1 MHKDHRPAC
10 HAFRL
15 EKVKGLPRARA
26 VFDPLLRPRTQTF
39 AKGFGLLLPT
49 GRIGICTLDMGCV
62 GIGIIQLHGAD
73 PLNVNWTIIPIVA
86 LGSQTNSRR
95 MHMTASTTDLKSML
109 KDPSL
114 LETRAYIGGKWV
126 DGEDGTF
133 DVTNPSRGDV
143 VAKVA
148 NLSRAQ
154 VAGAI
159 AQAEAA
165 QKEWAKWTGKER
177 AAVMRKWFDLM
188 MANQD
193 DLGMILTAEQGKPL
207 AEAKG
212 EIAYGAS
219 FIEFFGEQAKR
230 IYGET
235 IPGHQRDKRITVIKQ
250 PIGVAASITPWNFP
264 NAMITRKAAPALA
277 AGCAFVARPAAE
289 TPLSAIVMGVLAE
302 RAGIPAGVF
311 NVVPSSSSSAIGKE
325 FCENPAVRKLTFTG
339 STEVGRILMKQAADQ
354 VMKCSMEL
362 GGNAPFIVFD
372 DADLDAAVE
381 GAILCKF
388 RNNGQ
393 TCVCANRIYV
403 QAGVYDAF
411 AAKLVKAVEKLKV
424 GDGFEEGVALGP
436 LINPA
441 AGEKVKEHIDDAKA
455 KGATIALGANGA
467 MDGNFLAPTIMTGV
481 TQDMKVAQEETFGP
495 LAPLFKFDTEDDVIA
510 MANDTIF
517 GLASYFYAKDL
528 SRVYKVAEA
537 LEYGIVGV
545 NTGLIST
552 EVAPFGGVKQ
562 SGLGREGSHHGIE
575 DYLEMKYIC
584 MSV

>member
-1 MHKDHRPAC
+1 MLD
-10 HAFRL
+10 
-15 EKVKGLPRARA
+15 
-26 VFDPLLRPRTQTF
+26 
-39 AKGFGLLLPT
+39 
-49 GRIGICTLDMGCV
+49 TL
-62 GIGIIQLHGAD
+62 
-73 PLNVNWTIIPIVA
+73 
-86 LGSQTNSRR
+86 
-95 MHMTASTTDLKSML
+95 TDLKSLL

-114 LETRAYIGGKWV
+114 LETRAYIGGQWV
-126 DGEDGTF
+126 DGDNGTF
-133 DVTNPSRGDV
+133 DVSNPARGDV
-143 VAKVA
+143 VAQVA
-148 NLSRAQ
+148 DVSRAQ

-177 AAVMRKWFDLM
+177 AAVLRKWFDLM
-188 MANQD
+188 MENQQ
-193 DLGMILTAEQGKPL
+193 DLGTILTAEMGKPL
-207 AEAKG
+207 AEAVG

-219 FIEFFGEQAKR
+219 FIEFFAEEAKR

-264 NAMITRKAAPALA
+264 NAMITRKAGPALA
-277 AGCAFVARPAAE
+277 AGCSFVARPAAE
-289 TPLSAIVMGVLAE
+289 TPLSAIVLGVLAE
-302 RAGIPAGVF
+302 RAGIPAGVL
-311 NVVPSSSSSAIGKE
+311 NIVPSSRASEVGKE
-325 FCENPAVRKLTFTG
+325 FCENDAVRKLTFTG
-339 STEVGRILMKQAADQ
+339 STEVGRILLRQAADS

-403 QAGVYDAF
+403 QSGVYDAF
-411 AAKLVKAVEKLKV
+411 AEKLKARVAEMKV
-424 GDGFEEGVALGP
+424 GDGLEEGTIFGP
-436 LINPA
+436 LINA
-441 AGEKVKEHIDDAKA
+441 EAVVKVEEHIADAKS
-455 KGATIALGANGA
+455 KGGEIILGGNPSELGGTFFQPTIVTGAT
-467 MDGNFLAPTIMTGV
+467 T
-481 TQDMKVAQEETFGP
+481 DMLFSTDETFGP
-495 LAPLFKFDTEDDVIA
+495 LAPLFKFEDEDEVIA

-545 NTGLIST
+545 NTGIIST

>member
-1 MHKDHRPAC
+1 M
-10 HAFRL
+10 
-15 EKVKGLPRARA
+15 
-26 VFDPLLRPRTQTF
+26 
-39 AKGFGLLLPT
+39 
-49 GRIGICTLDMGCV
+49 LD
-62 GIGIIQLHGAD
+62 Q
-73 PLNVNWTIIPIVA
+73 
-86 LGSQTNSRR
+86 
-95 MHMTASTTDLKSML
+95 TTDLKSLL
-109 KDPSL
+109 KDPTL
-114 LETRAYIGGKWV
+114 LETRAFVNGGWV
-126 DGEDGTF
+126 DGDNGTF
-133 DVTNPSRGDV
+133 DVTNPARGDV
-143 VAKVA
+143 I
-148 NLSRAQ
+148 AQ
-154 VAGAI
+154 VADLSREQVARAI
-159 AQAEAA
+159 ADAQTA

-177 AAVMRKWFDLM
+177 AAVMRRWFDLM
-188 MANQD
+188 MQNQD
-193 DLGMILTAEQGKPL
+193 DLGTILTAEQGKPL
-207 AEAKG
+207 AEARG
-212 EIAYGAS
+212 EVAYGAS
-219 FIEFFGEQAKR
+219 FIEFFGEEAKR
-230 IYGET
+230 IYGEM
-235 IPGHQRDKRITVIKQ
+235 IPGHQRDKRIMVLKQ

-264 NAMITRKAAPALA
+264 NAMITRKAGPALA
-277 AGCAFVARPAAE
+277 AGCSFVARPARE

-311 NVVPSSSSSAIGKE
+311 SVVPSSSSSAIGKE

-411 AAKLVKAVEKLKV
+411 AEKLAARVAGMKV
-424 GDGFEEGVALGP
+424 GDGLDAGVDLGP
-436 LINPA
+436 LINAEA
-441 AGEKVKEHIDDAKA
+441 AEKVIEHIKDAKD
-455 KGATIALGANGA
+455 KGAKIILGGA
-467 MDGNFLAPTIMTGV
+467 QNDMDGNFFAPTIMTGV
-481 TQDMKVAQEETFGP
+481 TQDMAVAQEETFGP
-495 LAPLFKFDTEDDVIA
+495 LAPLFKFEDEDDVIA

-517 GLASYFYAKDL
+517 GLASYFYAREL

-575 DYLEMKYIC
+575 DYLEMKYVC
-584 MSV
+584 LSV

>member
-1 MHKDHRPAC
+1 MTD
-10 HAFRL
+10 
-15 EKVKGLPRARA
+15 
-26 VFDPLLRPRTQTF
+26 
-39 AKGFGLLLPT
+39 AK
-49 GRIGICTLDMGCV
+49 
-62 GIGIIQLHGAD
+62 
-73 PLNVNWTIIPIVA
+73 
-86 LGSQTNSRR
+86 TN
-95 MHMTASTTDLKSML
+95 LKSML
-109 KDPSL
+109 KDPTL
-114 LETRAYIGGKWV
+114 LETRAYIGGQWV
-126 DGEDGTF
+126 DGDDGTF
-133 DVTNPSRGDV
+133 DVTNPARGDV
-143 VAKVA
+143 IAKVA
-148 NLSRAQ
+148 DLSRAQ

-159 AQAEAA
+159 AQAEKA
-165 QKEWAKWTGKER
+165 QKGWAAWTGKER
-177 AAVMRKWFDLM
+177 AAVLRKWFDLM
-188 MANQD
+188 MENQD
-193 DLGMILTAEQGKPL
+193 DLGTILTAEQGKPL

-219 FIEFFGEQAKR
+219 FIEFFGEEAKR
-230 IYGET
+230 VYGET

-277 AGCAFVARPAAE
+277 AGCSFVARPAAE

-311 NVVPSSSSSAIGKE
+311 NVLPSSSSSAVGKE

-339 STEVGRILMKQAADQ
+339 STEVGRILLKQAADQ

-403 QAGVYDAF
+403 QAGVYNAF
-411 AAKLVKAVEKLKV
+411 AAKLKARVNQMKV
-424 GDGFEEGVALGP
+424 GDGFEEGVELGP
-436 LINPA
+436 LINA
-441 AGEKVKEHIDDAKA
+441 DAGAKVKEHIEDAVS
-455 KGATIALGANGA
+455 KGATIILGNAKDDQA
-467 MDGNFLAPTIMTGV
+467 GNFFEPTIVTGV
-481 TQDMKVAQEETFGP
+481 TQEMKVATEETFGP
-495 LAPLFKFDTEDDVIA
+495 FAPLFKFEDEDEVIS

-545 NTGLIST
+545 NTGIIST

-584 MSV
+584 MSI